1 VSNEMPTI
9 SKSEY
14 TADSIQVLEG
24 LEAVRKRP
32 SMYIGNTSILGL
44 HHLVFEVTDNSV
56 DEALAG
62 YCNTVD
68 VFIHI
73 DNSITVI
80 DNGRGIPTDIHKEEG
95 ISAAELVLTKL
106 HAGGKFDNKTYKV
119 SGGLHGVGISVV
131 NALSKWLE
139 LEIRREGKVYQQRY
153 EKGKPVTPLDV
164 IGQTKKTGTR
174 ISFLP
179 DDTIFETTEFSFD
192 ILSNRLRE
200 LSFLNKGLT
209 INIEDERTDKKN
221 TFFYEGGIVSF
232 VTHLNKNKTPLH
244 PEPIY
249 FIREKDNII
258 VEVALQYNDGFNEQ
272 IFSYA
277 NNINTCEGGTH
288 LIGLKSALTRV
299 LNQYG
304 EKNNHF
310 KNLKFTISGDDS
322 REGLAAVI
330 SVKLQNPQF
339 EGQTKTK
346 LGNSDIRGIVESVV
360 SEKLSQFLEENPDC
374 AKKIIE
380 KMISAARARD
390 AARKARDLVRRKNAL
405 NSHSLPGKLADC
417 SEKDPT
423 RCELYLVE
431 GDSAGGSAKQGRN
444 RQFQAILPLKGK
456 ILNVEKSR
464 FDKMLGNEEIKI
476 LITALGMGIGEES
489 FDISKSRYHKIIIM
503 TDADIDGAHI
513 RTLLLTFFY
522 RQMPQ
527 IVENGYLYIAQ
538 PPLFK
543 VKMGKEEFYV
553 KDEKLLQKILLGKS
567 GQNLQ
572 VVSGEK
578 IFANESLETLIDK
591 VTKFENL
598 LLKLKNRNNF
608 EEILRF
614 LVVEKD
620 FQKELLKDA
629 VLLND
634 KLNQMKERFSSLF
647 PTKMS
652 LDYRIEFDEEHGC
665 YKIVFS
671 WKSKKSG
678 TSREQSVDSEFL
690 FSPEIKELVSLFHQI
705 DLGLPPYIIRKSS
718 ESHEAH
724 SFREMIDTLLD
735 FAKKG
740 VSIQRYK
747 GLGEMNPDQL
757 WETTMNP
764 ESRTLLKVRVDDAV
778 EADEMFSIL
787 MGDQVDS
794 RRKFI
799 EENALNAK
807 NIDI

>member
-1 VSNEMPTI
+1 VSDDTPII

-68 VFIHI
+68 VFVHI
-73 DNSITVI
+73 DNSVTVI

-164 IGQTKKTGTR
+164 VGQTKKTGTR

-179 DDTIFETTEFSFD
+179 DDTIFETKEFSFD

-244 PEPIY
+244 SEPIY

-258 VEVALQYNDGFNEQ
+258 IEVALQYNDGFNEQ

-374 AKKIIE
+374 ARKIIE

-553 KDEKLLQKILLGKS
+553 KDEKLLQKILLGRS

-572 VVSGEK
+572 VVNGEK
-578 IFANESLETLIDK
+578 IFEKESLENLIDK

-598 LLKLKNRNNF
+598 LLKLKNKNNF
-608 EEILRF
+608 EEVLRF

-634 KLNQMKERFSSLF
+634 KLNQMKERFGSLF
-647 PTKMS
+647 PTKMC

-705 DLGLPPYIIRKSS
+705 DLGLPPYIIRKSL